1 MMKIKNKFFVNLIT
15 IAILGLFII
24 SLSPKVDAK
33 YIFQNEFCI
42 ANLNIDRT
50 KPKINLIKIS
60 NNNKYPNYANKTHL
74 VELEI
79 DVIDKNLKDVFLDN
93 NHIKVKVGKEY
104 INNVDLKVTKVKDI
118 ENGVKYTIGFVNLE
132 RNGFLNI
139 EFIAGTAVD
148 AGGLESENLNVDTKI
163 IIDNIKPVGKFTESK
178 ISDGKVNG
186 KITLSEKIVELD
198 GWKFSGD
205 KLTAEKEFT
214 NNISYELPI
223 EDYAGNKSV
232 INVDITKATYIN
244 VAYASHNS
252 VVGWSF
258 GYGNY
263 DVAGKTA
270 IKVNPVYKS
279 EALAFKVSGNMDKD
293 FLQAKSYIYTYWG
306 ESSFGKCTTSGM
318 KYNYGYNPLGSG
330 FKSMASS
337 DLVTINGEKY
347 FQFGGSGINGV
358 DNPDANG
365 NNPIPGYVANKYRYG
380 ISGVQFKLK
389 NYSQYSVVYQIFVDE
404 IGWTKACSDGQEC
417 MYAKNKP
424 MSAFRIVL
432 VPNTEKQYVIDTW
445 NKDAGT
451 SNLK

>member
-148 AGGLESENLNVDTKI
+148 SGVLESENLNVDTKL
-163 IIDNIKPVGKFTESK
+163 IIDYIIQEGKFIDSK
-178 ISDGKVNG
+178 QTYGNENG
-186 KITLSEKIVELD
+186 KI
-198 GWKFSGD
+198 
-205 KLTAEKEFT
+205 
-214 NNISYELPI
+214 
-223 EDYAGNKSV
+223 
-232 INVDITKATYIN
+232 
-244 VAYASHNS
+244 
-252 VVGWSF
+252 
-258 GYGNY
+258 
-263 DVAGKTA
+263 
-270 IKVNPVYKS
+270 
-279 EALAFKVSGNMDKD
+279 
-293 FLQAKSYIYTYWG
+293 
-306 ESSFGKCTTSGM
+306 
-318 KYNYGYNPLGSG
+318 
-330 FKSMASS
+330 
-337 DLVTINGEKY
+337 
-347 FQFGGSGINGV
+347 
-358 DNPDANG
+358 
-365 NNPIPGYVANKYRYG
+365 
-380 ISGVQFKLK
+380 
-389 NYSQYSVVYQIFVDE
+389 
-404 IGWTKACSDGQEC
+404 
-417 MYAKNKP
+417 
-424 MSAFRIVL
+424 
-432 VPNTEKQYVIDTW
+432 
-445 NKDAGT
+445 
-451 SNLK
+451 